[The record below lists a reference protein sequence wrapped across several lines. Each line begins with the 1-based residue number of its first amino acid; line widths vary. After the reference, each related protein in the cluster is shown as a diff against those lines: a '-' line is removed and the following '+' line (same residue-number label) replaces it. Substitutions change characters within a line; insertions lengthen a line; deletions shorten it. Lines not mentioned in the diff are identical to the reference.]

1 MAWLHLLIASAAEIV
16 WAYTLKASDGF
27 TKPLMVAFN
36 VAALLTAV
44 WFLVQAMRTLPLG
57 TAYAVWT
64 GIGVVGA
71 AVLGIVQPGLIMLFL
86 ALVMHDAKA
95 YSDHPHTH
103 DQSQKKHLPR
113 RKPATDDEAIRNKI
127 QSQHKNRLR
136 PHTGIGVLGNAF
148 R

>member
-16 WAYTLKASDGF
+16 WAFTLKASDGF

-36 VAALLTAV
+36 VVALVVAV

-71 AVLGIVQPGLIMLFL
+71 AVLGIVMLGESASPLRLSAIVLIVTGVVMLKL
-86 ALVMHDAKA
+86 A
-95 YSDHPHTH
+95 
-103 DQSQKKHLPR
+103 
-113 RKPATDDEAIRNKI
+113 E
-127 QSQHKNRLR
+127 
-136 PHTGIGVLGNAF
+136 G
-148 R
+148 